1 MKRFAVL
8 AAALLT
14 AVALPAAAQDA
25 AATAVVVDQSG
36 ATIGTLTLMEWMAA
50 FT

>member
-8 AAALLT
+8 PPPWLT

-25 AATAVVVDQSG
+25 AATAVR
-36 ATIGTLTLMEWMAA
+36 
-50 FT
+50 